1 MAAAAAA
8 AAVAAAAE
16 AIRFCHATP
25 SARVA
30 CVWPT
35 GHTQLDTARSF
46 IQQQGGELVHE
57 ASVALA
63 DHAHVLLVMALYHG
77 EDWLTSN
84 CYYYESPL
92 PGGPPSG
99 PFAGARWK
107 EELAFRPAAAG
118 GVVPPLHMFVFDAQ
132 KCRRLDSDKYSCR
145 SSMAAAVD
153 APGNCC
159 LHLTDDQSDEL
170 RKPIV
175 AASATSIDS
184 GCSSSWA
191 FHCARCVLHPASV
204 RFLNEGSAGE
214 DLSDPAFVARFE
226 QYARWLTDRRA
237 PDVEED
243 GAFTSPSF

>member
-77 EDWLTSN
+77 EDWLASN

-107 EELAFRPAAAG
+107 EELAFRPAAVSCTCISRARG
-118 GVVPPLHMFVFDAQ
+118 GVTVELA
-132 KCRRLDSDKYSCR
+132 
-145 SSMAAAVD
+145 SMRTAHWH
-153 APGNCC
+153 P
-159 LHLTDDQSDEL
+159 
-170 RKPIV
+170 
-175 AASATSIDS
+175 AAS
-184 GCSSSWA
+184 SSTPQQQQPEL
-191 FHCARCVLHPASV
+191 CTLPQTVL
-204 RFLNEGSAGE
+204 
-214 DLSDPAFVARFE
+214 
-226 QYARWLTDRRA
+226 
-237 PDVEED
+237 
-243 GAFTSPSF
+243 

>member
-1 MAAAAAA
+1 MAAAGS
-8 AAVAAAAE
+8 AVAAAME
-16 AIRFCHATP
+16 AIQFCKATP

-35 GHTQLDTARSF
+35 GHSQVDTARAF
-46 IQQQGGELVHE
+46 LTEQGGELVHE

-63 DHAHVLLVMALYHG
+63 EHAHVLLVMALYHG
-77 EDWLTSN
+77 EEWLTSN

-92 PGGPPSG
+92 PTGPPEG

-107 EELAFRPAAAG
+107 EELAFRPAPDG
-118 GVVPPLHMFVFDAQ
+118 TVPPLHVFVFDA
-132 KCRRLDSDKYSCR
+132 KECRRLDSDKYSCR
-145 SSMAAAVD
+145 SNMASAVG

-170 RKPIV
+170 RKP
-175 AASATSIDS
+175 AAADAVTSIDS

-204 RFLNEGSAGE
+204 KFLNECSIGGA
-214 DLSDPAFVARFE
+214 LTDPAFVSRFE
-226 QYARWLTDRRA
+226 QYASWLCDRSA
-237 PDVEED
+237 PVSERL
-243 GAFTSPSF
+243 FPLRLRIQS